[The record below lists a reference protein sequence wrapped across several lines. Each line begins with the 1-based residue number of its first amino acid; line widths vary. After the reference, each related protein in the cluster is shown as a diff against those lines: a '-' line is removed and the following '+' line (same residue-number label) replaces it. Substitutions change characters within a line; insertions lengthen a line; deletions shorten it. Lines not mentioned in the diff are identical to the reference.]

1 MFTDVRKVSGEILDL
16 LKTRTG
22 PVSIKEISE
31 GSAASMSIINMSIG
45 MLVREKLI
53 CIERKDGE
61 NIIVL
66 VYHEASAVTR

>member
-1 MFTDVRKVSGEILDL
+1 MFTDTKRVAGEILDL

-31 GSAASMSIINMSIG
+31 CAAASMSVVNMSIG

-53 CIERKDGE
+53 CIEYKDGE
-61 NIIVL
+61 NVIVL
-66 VYHEASAVTR
+66 VHQETSAVTR

>member
-16 LKTRTG
+16 LKTCTG
-22 PVSIKEISE
+22 PVSIKEIS
-31 GSAASMSIINMSIG
+31 GYTSASMGIINMSIG

-61 NIIVL
+61 NIIIL
-66 VYHEASAVTR
+66 VYHEASAMTR

>member
-22 PVSIKEISE
+22 PVSIKEIS
-31 GSAASMSIINMSIG
+31 GCTATSMGIINMSIG

-66 VYHEASAVTR
+66 VYHEVSAVT

>member
-16 LKTRTG
+16 LKTRAG
-22 PVSIKEISE
+22 PVSIKEIS
-31 GSAASMSIINMSIG
+31 GCTATSMGIINMSIG

-66 VYHEASAVTR
+66 VYHEVSAVT

>member
-31 GSAASMSIINMSIG
+31 GSAASMGIINMSIG

-53 CIERKDGE
+53 CIERKDG
-61 NIIVL
+61 
-66 VYHEASAVTR
+66 